1 MLRCNGRIE
10 IHNYCTKCARSIR
23 NHISLDFVLFFI
35 KIRKYHNVMICLKII
50 NNNDKKSHLFLTK
63 YLIFNL
69 KIIFQKHKRIKISHF
84 VSQGCIH
91 RSSYDHKYRIVSLF
105 KQPSLIASGYLITNH
120 LIITRTI

>member
-1 MLRCNGRIE
+1 
-10 IHNYCTKCARSIR
+10 
-23 NHISLDFVLFFI
+23 
-35 KIRKYHNVMICLKII
+35 MICLKII

-69 KIIFQKHKRIKISHF
+69 KIIFQQHKRIKISRF

-91 RSSYDHKYRIVSLF
+91 RSSYDHKRRIVSLF

-120 LIITRTI
+120 VIITRTI